1 MVFRTALEGQNVQ
14 SIGKGT
20 SGAKALTLSFW
31 VKSNKTGTYTA
42 EVKDSDNDRV
52 ASRAYTVNSSNTWE
66 HKTLTYNAD
75 TTGEFGNDNGAS
87 LRVQYLACCWFA
99 VSPVVLLAMEL
110 LSLQTDGNRLHSS
123 QVNLGDTVG
132 NEWYI
137 TGIQLEVGEQATPFE
152 HRSYSDE
159 WEKCKR
165 YYQEMG
171 EITGMV
177 HNSYTASNSYA
188 FVQYEKEMRTS
199 PTVTIASTGMR
210 HFFKLVLL
218 KV

>member
-1 MVFRTALEGQNVQ
+1 M
-14 SIGKGT
+14 
-20 SGAKALTLSFW
+20 
-31 VKSNKTGTYTA
+31 
-42 EVKDSDNDRV
+42 KDSDNDRV
-52 ASRAYTVNSSNTWE
+52 AGRAYTINSSNTWE

-87 LRVQYLACCWFA
+87 LRLQFWLVAGSQYQGGTF
-99 VSPVVLLAMEL
+99 SDGTFE
-110 LSLQTDGNRLHSS
+110 SETDANRVHSS

-199 PTVTIASTGMR
+199 PTVTIASTGSASFLQAGATKSVTAYYAQAQKPNGFEHR
-210 HFFKLVLL
+210 VEASVTAGNAGHYNNSCC
-218 KV
+218 